1 MWFANCF
8 CLYPLVFRYKACTGF
23 WIRVLWASVGLWQRG
38 ECFGCLNLSY
48 LSCFFWGSVLLIPTG
63 VLGCANLK
71 SDIRPM
77 QFRDEPKNSELH
89 IFCAKYR
96 KKHRDKGFLL
106 VFWCLW
112 GWNLG
117 YFVPDFGVTCLGEIL
132 QMVDNKSFSVKAF
145 QSYSCYS

>member
-1 MWFANCF
+1 MPVRLGLSLHGLHGFLNKSAMSVCRVVATGGML
-8 CLYPLVFRYKACTGF
+8 CL
-23 WIRVLWASVGLWQRG
+23 SQSQ
-38 ECFGCLNLSY
+38 LSQ
-48 LSCFFWGSVLLIPTG
+48 LFFWGSVLQTSIG

-71 SDIRPM
+71 SGIRPM
-77 QFRDEPKNSELH
+77 QFRDEPKNSALR

-117 YFVPDFGVTCLGEIL
+117 YFVPDFGVTCLGETL

>member
-1 MWFANCF
+1 MPVPFGLSLHGLHGFLNKSAMSVCRVVATGGML
-8 CLYPLVFRYKACTGF
+8 CL
-23 WIRVLWASVGLWQRG
+23 SQSQ
-38 ECFGCLNLSY
+38 LSQ
-48 LSCFFWGSVLLIPTG
+48 LFFWGSVLQTSIG

-71 SDIRPM
+71 SGIRPM
-77 QFRDEPKNSELH
+77 QFRDEPKNSALR

-117 YFVPDFGVTCLGEIL
+117 YFVPDFGVTCLGETL

>member
-1 MWFANCF
+1 MPVPFGLSLQGLHGFLNKSAMSVCR
-8 CLYPLVFRYKACTGF
+8 VVATGGM
-23 WIRVLWASVGLWQRG
+23 LW
-38 ECFGCLNLSY
+38 LSQSQ
-48 LSCFFWGSVLLIPTG
+48 LSQLFFWGSVLLIPTG

-71 SDIRPM
+71 SGIRPM
-77 QFRDEPKNSELH
+77 QFRDEPKNSALR

-117 YFVPDFGVTCLGEIL
+117 YFVPDFGVTCLGETL

>member
-1 MWFANCF
+1 MPVPFGLSLQGLHGLLNKSAMSVC
-8 CLYPLVFRYKACTGF
+8 
-23 WIRVLWASVGLWQRG
+23 RVVATG

-48 LSCFFWGSVLLIPTG
+48 LCCFFWGSVLLIPTG

-77 QFRDEPKNSELH
+77 QFRDEPKNSALH

-117 YFVPDFGVTCLGEIL
+117 YFVPDFGVTCLDEIL
-132 QMVDNKSFSVKAF
+132 QMVDNKSFSAKAF